1 MNHEDWTLELGKPV
15 SVILQTDVGEETV
28 TYDLSTSDFDL
39 TEEELME
46 IQRISQVAYLPASD
60 DDEVRCTV

>member
-1 MNHEDWTLELGKPV
+1 M
-15 SVILQTDVGEETV
+15 SVILQTDIGEETV

-46 IQRISQVAYLPASD
+46 IQRISQVACLPASD
-60 DDEVRCTV
+60 DDEVRCTVSKLHIVLSYD